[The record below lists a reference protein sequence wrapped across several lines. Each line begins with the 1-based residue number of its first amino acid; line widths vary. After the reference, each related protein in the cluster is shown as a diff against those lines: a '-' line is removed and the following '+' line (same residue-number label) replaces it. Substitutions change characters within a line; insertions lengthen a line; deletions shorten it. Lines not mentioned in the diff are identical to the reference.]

1 MLRHVHEL
9 GALLKAQCQCQNS
22 GDAKLGKNMEEHQQE
37 LSPPLNSP
45 DEDEHSSGQCRT
57 DEH

>member
-22 GDAKLGKNMEEHQQE
+22 GDAKLGKNMEERQQE
-37 LSPPLNSP
+37 LSPPLSSP
-45 DEDEHSSGQCRT
+45 DEDKHSSGQHGT